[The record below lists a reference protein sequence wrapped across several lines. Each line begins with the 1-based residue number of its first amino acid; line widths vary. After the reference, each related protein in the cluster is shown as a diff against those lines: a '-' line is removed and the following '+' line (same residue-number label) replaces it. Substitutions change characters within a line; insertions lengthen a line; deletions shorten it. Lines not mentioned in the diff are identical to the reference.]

1 MWKGDLSITQG
12 EKKLADVIKQPLLAT
27 EPEPGTDQ
35 EEEKKEKE
43 RKTSVLDSKPNWKE
57 NSFSAAAAADGL
69 DSISAEILDE
79 ENFRKSGEIQF
90 WYKKC
95 FSEERNQLNYC
106 ISFR

>member
-1 MWKGDLSITQG
+1 M
-12 EKKLADVIKQPLLAT
+12 LAT

-79 ENFRKSGEIQF
+79 ENFRKFLLKFNFDSKNVFQKKETNEITASDF
-90 WYKKC
+90 FNC
-95 FSEERNQLNYC
+95 CLDR
-106 ISFR
+106 